1 MPALLSFQNKPL
13 HLLHVF
19 RQIEQV
25 NRAGKSSRP
34 NRAGESSEREGGGYG
49 PYTYGC
55 GAWGVRGGGGV
66 CKEDEAC
73 TEESNETRK
82 SVMETHGVETHTG
95 QYGCTH
101 GVEWDPPHTGTG
113 GALGGTHANRR
124 MRGTTQA
131 NADKRGSALWESG
144 GRSSNHNTQFGS
156 HRHSKGGTGEW
167 GTGRFAIG
175 GRDR

>member
-113 GALGGTHANRR
+113 GALGGTHAIRR

-131 NADKRGSALWESG
+131 CGGMVGEDKRRQTRLCAVGERWEKFESQ
-144 GRSSNHNTQFGS
+144 HTVWVPQ
-156 HRHSKGGTGEW
+156 K
-167 GTGRFAIG
+167 
-175 GRDR
+175 